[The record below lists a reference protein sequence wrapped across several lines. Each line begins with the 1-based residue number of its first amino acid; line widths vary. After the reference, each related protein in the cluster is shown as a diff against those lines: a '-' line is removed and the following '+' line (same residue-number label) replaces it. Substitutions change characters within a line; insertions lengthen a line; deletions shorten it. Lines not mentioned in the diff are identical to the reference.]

1 MLKPL
6 SEIKSWSR
14 CSQTKKT
21 LSEKNPQ
28 TVMIAQAP
36 KMTDSETKV
45 WITHLNVYRRSKL
58 QSDLHKSNMQHQAR
72 IQECWDRDLELLIS
86 VFKYNYPV
94 QTMTI
99 LRITWDRWWHD
110 AISDTPSY
118 KQPVKW
124 RTLNKS
130 LARWCCHFIV
140 S

>member
-58 QSDLHKSNMQHQAR
+58 QSDLSSTKSSQDSGVLRQR
-72 IQECWDRDLELLIS
+72 LGTPYFS
-86 VFKYNYPV
+86 VQV
-94 QTMTI
+94 
-99 LRITWDRWWHD
+99 
-110 AISDTPSY
+110 
-118 KQPVKW
+118 
-124 RTLNKS
+124 
-130 LARWCCHFIV
+130 
-140 S
+140 